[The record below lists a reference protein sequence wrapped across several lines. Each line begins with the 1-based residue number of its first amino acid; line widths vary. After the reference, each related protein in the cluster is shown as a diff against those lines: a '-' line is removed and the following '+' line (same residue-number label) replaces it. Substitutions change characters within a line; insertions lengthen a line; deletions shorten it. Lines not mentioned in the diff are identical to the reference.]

1 MLQLRLN
8 CVATKPCL
16 HFKQALFAI
25 SLNCF
30 FDKNSFF
37 EKIVNLHLFLDF
49 SLQLAGN
56 EHDIK
61 GVDWV

>member
-30 FDKNSFF
+30 LTEKSFLKNSC
-37 EKIVNLHLFLDF
+37 NLHLFLDF